1 VKYVWTDAGDDP
13 SWEVGDRHGINGYFF
28 PMEDAVTTT
37 ALVAEAER
45 RGHAYGLYQ
54 GHNWHPG
61 FTPAQLAQVC
71 LDEYRRITKS
81 STVLKKL
88 RLQVN
93 MEQADPDYIATV
105 FELIRAQLPA
115 VGLSWSLMGMQG
127 GWMSTAFVARIVF
140 AKVRVVPESFWGV
153 DGRMT
158 GIYDTLALVRDL
170 TSRGFPESLVSPMI
184 DAKYASV
191 IRGWDGYAF
200 TMGRLP

>member
-1 VKYVWTDAGDDP
+1 MKYIWTDAGDDP
-13 SWEVGDRHGINGYFF
+13 SWGDGDRHGIDGYFF

-37 ALVAEAER
+37 ELVSEAEG

-61 FTPAQLAQVC
+61 FTPGQLAQVC

-93 MEQADPDYIATV
+93 IEQADPLYIGDV
-105 FELIRAQLPA
+105 FELLRVKLPT

-127 GWMSTAFVARIVF
+127 GWMSPSFVARIIV
-140 AKVRVVPESFWGV
+140 AKVRVVPEAFWGA
-153 DGRMT
+153 DGRME
-158 GIYDTLALVRDL
+158 GIYDTRALVRNL
-170 TSRGFPESLVSPMI
+170 TERGFPDSLVSPMI
-184 DAKYASV
+184 DAKYASI